1 MNKFLQLS
9 LGVLILM
16 GIITALIL
24 GVCAIGGAFRL
35 LKVVYC
41 F

>member
-41 F
+41 L